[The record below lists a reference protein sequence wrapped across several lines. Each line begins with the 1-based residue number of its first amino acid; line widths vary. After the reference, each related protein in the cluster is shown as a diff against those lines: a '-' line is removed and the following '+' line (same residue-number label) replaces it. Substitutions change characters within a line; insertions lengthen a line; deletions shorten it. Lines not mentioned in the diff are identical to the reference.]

1 MQSRRR
7 RLVGERPL
15 CTYSSQKNVPT
26 DGVEARCQSCV
37 TVKPPREPRGVG
49 VAAVCATA
57 CRRGD
62 RQALTGTLNKTK
74 TKKKYPRDV
83 SGFPA
88 LGSLRLQPLFLLLQ

>member
-1 MQSRRR
+1 MSFFSLIIFRLGLWQAGETSR
-7 RLVGERPL
+7 LHAVTPPAAAALWGSVQTRPL

-62 RQALTGTLNKTK
+62 RQALAVEE
-74 TKKKYPRDV
+74 R
-83 SGFPA
+83 
-88 LGSLRLQPLFLLLQ
+88 